1 MSKGTEVPVL
11 TTHHRVYRVTCRV
24 GRAEFRFVLVRMVEL
39 LHAVVRIGAV
49 VSIRTFLPRSYYLAQ
64 FGCVEMRQSTAILV
78 AVVVVN
84 TALRVMRVWRRTRSH
99 FERTKVEMGDQVLI
113 VAWIQDARVVDTIGR
128 VVH

>member
-78 AVVVVN
+78 AVVVWDVAKEL
-84 TALRVMRVWRRTRSH
+84 TAALNKLAEAIIRISEVYT
-99 FERTKVEMGDQVLI
+99 G
-113 VAWIQDARVVDTIGR
+113 G
-128 VVH
+128 